1 MKDRHIHIAQD
12 SELFRIICRNVEEQH
27 FGSDRYFHLKLLL
40 KFVCWFSLLLFFYT
54 RLYAPLSPGLFM
66 LCYILYGYS
75 ALLLAFNFAHDFAHG
90 TVFKS
95 ERLNN
100 FCYTVIYTFLGAHAE
115 AWKERH
121 IHSHHHAPNVEHYDS
136 DLKITGLIRLTPG
149 SPKRWYHRY
158 QHLYAPFAYTI
169 YSLFWIFV
177 KDTVILFSKDEY
189 TSKKGFLYHLSF
201 WTQKTVYFTF
211 ILALPLLYA
220 PQINMTVLAG
230 FLLMHLA
237 QSVFLLMTFLMTHHV
252 ETTTYPTTDEA
263 GNITTSWLMNQVGSS
278 NDMHPFSAVAN
289 FIFGGFNN
297 HIAHHLF
304 PNYHHIYY
312 PKISRIVY
320 GILEKHDIHPNHTT
334 YRGGV
339 VSHLRLLR
347 RMGR

>member
-1 MKDRHIHIAQD
+1 MKDKHIHIASD
-12 SELFRIICRNVEEQH
+12 SELHRLICRSVEAQH
-27 FGSDRYFHLKLLL
+27 FGSDRYFYLKLIL
-40 KFVCWFSLLLFFYT
+40 KFVWWFALLLFFYA
-54 RLYAPLSPGLFM
+54 RLYAPASPGVFV

-90 TVFKS
+90 TVFRS
-95 ERLNN
+95 EWLNN
-100 FCYTVIYTFLGAHAE
+100 LCYTVIYTFLGAHAE

-121 IHSHHHAPNVEHYDS
+121 LHSHHHAPNVEHYDS

-149 SPKRWYHRY
+149 SPKRWFHRY

-189 TSKKGFLYHLSF
+189 TSRKGFLYHLSF

-211 ILALPLLYA
+211 ILVLPLLYA
-220 PQINMTVLAG
+220 PQTNMTVLAG
-230 FLLMHLA
+230 FLLMHLT

-252 ETTTYPTTDEA
+252 ETTTYPTTDEQ
-263 GNITTSWLMNQVGSS
+263 GNINASWLMNQVGSS
-278 NDMHPFSAVAN
+278 NDMHPFSTVAN

-320 GILEKHDIHPNHTT
+320 GILEKQHIQPNHTT
-334 YRGGV
+334 YAGGV
-339 VSHLRLLR
+339 LSHLRLLK

>member
-1 MKDRHIHIAQD
+1 MHR
-12 SELFRIICRNVEEQH
+12 LICRSVEAQH
-27 FGSDRYFHLKLLL
+27 FGSDRYFYLKLML
-40 KFVCWFSLLLFFYT
+40 KFVWWFALLLFFYV
-54 RLYAPLSPGLFM
+54 RLYAPASPGVFV

-90 TVFKS
+90 TVFRS

-100 FCYTVIYTFLGAHAE
+100 LCYTVIYTFLGAHAE

-121 IHSHHHAPNVEHYDS
+121 LHSHHHAPNVEHYDS

-149 SPKRWYHRY
+149 SPKRWFHRY

-189 TSKKGFLYHLSF
+189 TSRKGFLYHLSF

-211 ILALPLLYA
+211 ILVLPLLYA
-220 PQINMTVLAG
+220 PQTNMTVLAG
-230 FLLMHLA
+230 FLLMHLT

-252 ETTTYPTTDEA
+252 ETTTYPTTDEQ
-263 GNITTSWLMNQVGSS
+263 GNINASWLMNQVGSS

-320 GILEKHDIHPNHTT
+320 RILEKQHIQPNHTT
-334 YRGGV
+334 YAGGV
-339 VSHLRLLR
+339 LSHLRLLK